1 MSKQDSL
8 VGVMFAN
15 RYRIGDSRSGGSGGS
30 SVYDATDVRSH
41 KRVVVRVSTAQ
52 SLIDLDNGV
61 VLVADAVELFKRQ
74 TQMIASMSHPSL
86 ASIED
91 WGTQEVGGTLHV
103 FTVLEHYSGGTLR
116 EILDRGRRLTPS
128 QALAVGLDVCRALHF
143 LHGRGWV
150 HGDVRP
156 ANIFLGD
163 DSRVRLAGLGLKRIV
178 HAEQMSI
185 EQAGYAAPEI
195 ATGQQPTEQSDVYS
209 LALTLLE
216 MITGTLPFV
225 GDTAAITLAARIDKL
240 LPVSA
245 DLGPIAVP
253 LERAGRPE
261 ASERFSAIDF
271 GRAFAS
277 IADKMPMPQ
286 PIEPLESKSFEAV
299 IEEKIID
306 RTGEIARPVAT
317 ATAALEQKMIIKNSD
332 EPIYIANPDEIK
344 RHKRIV
350 AIGAV
355 VALLIAGGISYRIFA
370 KHSHRVPVIAEMNEG
385 EARNLV
391 VPFKWTIV
399 VTAERSDEV
408 PAGNVIRTE
417 PASGEDLEEGKTL
430 TLVISQGPSL
440 AALPDLVGKPAQEA
454 LDMLTSLELVPAQKD
469 SASEDVAAGSVI
481 SWLVPE
487 QPSLIPG
494 DKVLRGTAIDVLVS
508 TGPAPRE
515 MPSLIGMTLE
525 QAQTVMND
533 LRLVLV
539 ETPAAKSNAAA
550 EGLIGAQSV
559 VPGTQIARDSQV
571 AYAISLGPDLVE
583 MPRIIGNSFAT
594 VEPRLLEAGFVVG
607 KVTGKPN
614 YKLRK
619 AFVGDKA
626 ISNGDQVPRGATIDL
641 VFP

>member
-1 MSKQDSL
+1 MSTQNSL
-8 VGVMFAN
+8 VGALFAS
-15 RYRIGDSRSGGSGGS
+15 RYRIGDSRSGGSGES
-30 SVYDATDVRSH
+30 SVYDATDVRSR
-41 KRVVVRVSTAQ
+41 KRVVIRVSTAQ
-52 SLIDLDNGV
+52 SLIDLDSGV

-74 TQMIASMSHPSL
+74 TQMLASMSHPSL
-86 ASIED
+86 ASIDD
-91 WGTQEVGGTLHV
+91 WGTQEVDGTLYA
-103 FTVLEHYSGGTLR
+103 FTVLEHYAGGTLR

-143 LHGRGWV
+143 LHGKGWV

-178 HAEQMSI
+178 HSEQMSI
-185 EQAGYAAPEI
+185 EQASYAAPEI

-271 GRAFAS
+271 GRAFAA
-277 IADKMPMPQ
+277 IADKMPMPL

-306 RTGEIARPVAT
+306 RTGEIARPVVPAS
-317 ATAALEQKMIIKNSD
+317 ASEQKMIIDDSG
-332 EPIYIANPDEIK
+332 EPIYIANPAEIK

-355 VALLIAGGISYRIFA
+355 VALLMAGGISYRIFA
-370 KHSHRVPVIAEMNEG
+370 KRSHEVPVIVEMNEG
-385 EARNLV
+385 EVRNLV

-417 PASGEDLEEGKTL
+417 PATGESLEEGKTL

-440 AALPDLVGKPAQEA
+440 AQLPDLVGKTLQEA
-454 LDMLTSLELVPAQKD
+454 VDALTALELVPAQKD
-469 SASEDVAAGSVI
+469 SSSEDVAAGSVI

-487 QPSLIPG
+487 QPSLTPG
-494 DKVLRGTAIDVLVS
+494 DKVLRGTTIDVLIS

-525 QAQTVMND
+525 QAQTVMNE

-559 VPGTQIARDSQV
+559 VPGTQIARDAQV

-583 MPRIIGNSFAT
+583 MPRIIGNSFAI

-626 ISNGDQVPRGATIDL
+626 ITNGDQVPRGATIDL

>member
-1 MSKQDSL
+1 MSRQDPL
-8 VGVMFAN
+8 VGALFAN
-15 RYRIGDSRSGGSGGS
+15 RYRIGDSRSGGSGES

-41 KRVVVRVSTAQ
+41 KRVVIRVSPAK
-52 SLIDLDNGV
+52 SLIDLDSGV
-61 VLVADAVELFKRQ
+61 VLVVDAVELFKRQ
-74 TQMIASMSHPSL
+74 TQMLASMSHPSL

-91 WGTQEVGGTLHV
+91 WGTQEIDGTLYA
-103 FTVLEHYSGGTLR
+103 FTVLEHYAGGTLR
-116 EILDRGRRLTPS
+116 EILDRGRRLSPS

-143 LHGRGWV
+143 LHGKGWV

-163 DSRVRLAGLGLKRIV
+163 DSRVRLAGLGLKRVV
-178 HAEQMSI
+178 HSEQMSI
-185 EQAGYAAPEI
+185 EQASYAAPEI

-245 DLGPIAVP
+245 DLGPIAAP

-261 ASERFSAIDF
+261 ASERFSALDF
-271 GRAFAS
+271 GRAFAA

-299 IEEKIID
+299 IEEKIVD
-306 RTGEIARPVAT
+306 RTGEIARPVVPAS
-317 ATAALEQKMIIKNSD
+317 ASEQKMIINDSD
-332 EPIYIANPDEIK
+332 EPIYIANPAEIK

-350 AIGAV
+350 AIGAA
-355 VALLIAGGISYRIFA
+355 VALLMAGGISYQIFA
-370 KHSHRVPVIAEMNEG
+370 KRSHEVPVIAEMNEG
-385 EARNLV
+385 EVRNLV

-417 PASGEDLEEGKTL
+417 PASGESLEEGKTL

-440 AALPDLVGKPAQEA
+440 AELPDLVGKTLQEA
-454 LDMLTSLELVPAQKD
+454 VDTLTALELVPAQKD
-469 SASEDVAAGSVI
+469 SSSEDVAAGSVI

-487 QPSLIPG
+487 QPSLTPG
-494 DKVLRGTAIDVLVS
+494 DKVLRGTTIDVLIS

-525 QAQTVMND
+525 QAQTVMNE

-559 VPGTQIARDSQV
+559 VPGTQIARDAQV

-583 MPRIIGNSFAT
+583 MPRIIGNSFAI

-626 ISNGDQVPRGATIDL
+626 IASGDQVPRGATIDL

>member
-8 VGVMFAN
+8 VGAMFAN
-15 RYRIGDSRSGGSGGS
+15 RYRIGDSRSGGSGES

-74 TQMIASMSHPSL
+74 TQMLASMSHPSL

-143 LHGRGWV
+143 LHGKGWV

-370 KHSHRVPVIAEMNEG
+370 KHSHQVPVIAEMNEG

>member
-8 VGVMFAN
+8 VGAMFAN
-15 RYRIGDSRSGGSGGS
+15 RYRIGDSRSGGSGES

-41 KRVVVRVSTAQ
+41 KRVVIRVTTAQ
-52 SLIDLDNGV
+52 SLIDLDSGV
-61 VLVADAVELFKRQ
+61 VLVADAIELFKRQ
-74 TQMIASMSHPSL
+74 TQMLASMSHPSL
-86 ASIED
+86 ASIDD
-91 WGTQEVGGTLHV
+91 WGTQEVDGKLYA
-103 FTVLEHYSGGTLR
+103 FTVLEHYAGGTLR
-116 EILDRGRRLTPS
+116 EILDRGRRLSPS

-143 LHGRGWV
+143 LHGKGWV

-163 DSRVRLAGLGLKRIV
+163 DLRVRLAGLGLKRV
-178 HAEQMSI
+178 VNSEQMSI
-185 EQAGYAAPEI
+185 EQASYAAPEI

-261 ASERFSAIDF
+261 ADERFSALDF
-271 GRAFAS
+271 GRAFAA

-299 IEEKIID
+299 IEEKIVD
-306 RTGEIARPVAT
+306 LTGEIPRPLAP
-317 ATAALEQKMIIKNSD
+317 AADSEQKLVINNSD
-332 EPIYIANPDEIK
+332 EPIYVANPEEIK
-344 RHKRIV
+344 RHKRFV
-350 AIGAV
+350 VIGAV
-355 VALLIAGGISYRIFA
+355 VALLIAGGISYQVFV
-370 KHSHRVPVIAEMNEG
+370 KHSHNVPAFAEMNEG

-417 PASGEDLEEGKTL
+417 PASGESLEEGKTL

-440 AALPDLVGKPAQEA
+440 AELPDLNGKTLQEA
-454 LDMLTSLELVPAQKD
+454 VDLLTVLELVPAQKD
-469 SASEDVAAGSVI
+469 SPSEDVAAGSVI

-487 QPSLIPG
+487 QPSLLPG
-494 DKVLRGTAIDVLVS
+494 DKVLRGTAIDVLIS

-515 MPSLIGMTLE
+515 MPSLLGMTLE

-626 ISNGDQVPRGATIDL
+626 ITNGDQVARGAIIDL

>member
-370 KHSHRVPVIAEMNEG
+370 KHSHQVPVIAEMNEG

>member
-1 MSKQDSL
+1 MSKQNSL
-8 VGVMFAN
+8 VGALFAS
-15 RYRIGDSRSGGSGGS
+15 RYRIGDSRSGGSGES
-30 SVYDATDVRSH
+30 SVYDATDVRSR
-41 KRVVVRVSTAQ
+41 KRVVIRVSTAQ
-52 SLIDLDNGV
+52 SLIDLDSGV

-74 TQMIASMSHPSL
+74 TQMLASMSHPSL

-91 WGTQEVGGTLHV
+91 WGTQEIEGTSYA

-143 LHGRGWV
+143 LHGKGWV

-163 DSRVRLAGLGLKRIV
+163 DSRVRLAGLGLKRVV
-178 HAEQMSI
+178 HSEQMSI
-185 EQAGYAAPEI
+185 EQASYAAPEI

-245 DLGPIAVP
+245 DLGPIAAP

-261 ASERFSAIDF
+261 ASERFSALDF
-271 GRAFAS
+271 GRAFAA

-306 RTGEIARPVAT
+306 RTGEIARPVVPAS
-317 ATAALEQKMIIKNSD
+317 AAEQKMVIDDSD
-332 EPIYIANPDEIK
+332 EPIYIANPAEIK

-355 VALLIAGGISYRIFA
+355 VALLMAGGISYRIFA
-370 KHSHRVPVIAEMNEG
+370 KRSHEVPVIAEMNEG
-385 EARNLV
+385 EVRNLV

-408 PAGNVIRTE
+408 PAGDVIRTE
-417 PASGEDLEEGKTL
+417 PASGRGQNID
-430 TLVISQGPSL
+430 SRHL
-440 AALPDLVGKPAQEA
+440 ARTIAC
-454 LDMLTSLELVPAQKD
+454 
-469 SASEDVAAGSVI
+469 
-481 SWLVPE
+481 
-487 QPSLIPG
+487 
-494 DKVLRGTAIDVLVS
+494 AI
-508 TGPAPRE
+508 A
-515 MPSLIGMTLE
+515 
-525 QAQTVMND
+525 
-533 LRLVLV
+533 
-539 ETPAAKSNAAA
+539 
-550 EGLIGAQSV
+550 
-559 VPGTQIARDSQV
+559 
-571 AYAISLGPDLVE
+571 
-583 MPRIIGNSFAT
+583 
-594 VEPRLLEAGFVVG
+594 
-607 KVTGKPN
+607 
-614 YKLRK
+614 
-619 AFVGDKA
+619 
-626 ISNGDQVPRGATIDL
+626 
-641 VFP
+641 

>member
-1 MSKQDSL
+1 MSTQDSL
-8 VGVMFAN
+8 IGALFAN
-15 RYRIGDSRSGGSGGS
+15 RYRIGDSRSGGSGDS
-30 SVYDATDVRSH
+30 SVYNATDVRSR
-41 KRVVVRVSTAQ
+41 KRVVIRVSTAQ

-74 TQMIASMSHPSL
+74 TQMLASMSHPSL
-86 ASIED
+86 ASIDD
-91 WGTQEVGGTLHV
+91 WGTQEVDGTLYA
-103 FTVLEHYSGGTLR
+103 FTVLEHYAGGTLR

-143 LHGRGWV
+143 LHGKGWV
-150 HGDVRP
+150 HGDLRP

-178 HAEQMSI
+178 HSEQMSI
-185 EQAGYAAPEI
+185 EQASYAAPEI

-245 DLGPIAVP
+245 DLGPIAAP

-271 GRAFAS
+271 GRAFAA

-299 IEEKIID
+299 IEEKIVD
-306 RTGEIARPVAT
+306 RTGEIARPVVPAS
-317 ATAALEQKMIIKNSD
+317 ALEQRMIINDSD
-332 EPIYIANPDEIK
+332 EPIYIANPAEIK

-355 VALLIAGGISYRIFA
+355 VALLMAGGISYRIFA
-370 KHSHRVPVIAEMNEG
+370 KRSHEVPVIAEMNEG
-385 EARNLV
+385 EVRNLV

-417 PASGEDLEEGKTL
+417 PTTGESLEEGKTL

-440 AALPDLVGKPAQEA
+440 AQLPDLVGKTLQEA
-454 LDMLTSLELVPAQKD
+454 VDELTVLELVPAQKD
-469 SASEDVAAGSVI
+469 SSSEDVAAGSVI

-494 DKVLRGTAIDVLVS
+494 DKVLRGTAIDVLIS

-525 QAQTVMND
+525 QAQTVMNE

-539 ETPAAKSNAAA
+539 ETPPAKSNGAAA
-550 EGLIGAQSV
+550 GLIGAQSV
-559 VPGTQIARDSQV
+559 VPGTQIARDAQV
-571 AYAISLGPDLVE
+571 AYLISLGPDLVE

-626 ISNGDQVPRGATIDL
+626 ITNGDQVPRGAAIDL

>member
-1 MSKQDSL
+1 MSRQDPL
-8 VGVMFAN
+8 VGALFAN
-15 RYRIGDSRSGGSGGS
+15 RYRIGDSRSGGSGES
-30 SVYDATDVRSH
+30 SVYDATDVRSN
-41 KRVVVRVSTAQ
+41 KRVVIRISTTQ
-52 SLIDLDNGV
+52 SLIDLDSGV
-61 VLVADAVELFKRQ
+61 VLVADAIELFKRQ
-74 TQMIASMSHPSL
+74 TQMLASMSHPSL
-86 ASIED
+86 ASIDD
-91 WGTQEVGGTLHV
+91 WGTQEVDGTAYA
-103 FTVLEHYSGGTLR
+103 FTVLEHYAGGTLR

-143 LHGRGWV
+143 LHGKGWV

-163 DSRVRLAGLGLKRIV
+163 DSRVRLAGLGLKRVV
-178 HAEQMSI
+178 HSERMSL
-185 EQAGYAAPEI
+185 EQASYAAPEI

-245 DLGPIAVP
+245 DLGPIAAP

-271 GRAFAS
+271 GRAFTA
-277 IADKMPMPQ
+277 IADKMPMPM
-286 PIEPLESKSFEAV
+286 PIEPLESKSFESV
-299 IEEKIID
+299 IEEKIVD
-306 RTGEIARPVAT
+306 RTGEIARPVVQAV
-317 ATAALEQKMIIKNSD
+317 ASEQKMIINNSN
-332 EPIYIANPDEIK
+332 EPIYIANPAEIK

-355 VALLIAGGISYRIFA
+355 VALLMAGGISYQIFA
-370 KHSHRVPVIAEMNEG
+370 KRSHEVPVIAEMNEG
-385 EARNLV
+385 EVRNLV

-417 PASGEDLEEGKTL
+417 PASGESLEEGKTL

-440 AALPDLVGKPAQEA
+440 AQLPDLVGKTLQEA
-454 LDMLTSLELVPAQKD
+454 VDELTVLELVPAQKD
-469 SASEDVAAGSVI
+469 SSSEDVAPGFVI

-525 QAQTVMND
+525 QAQTAMND
-533 LRLVLV
+533 LKLVLI

-559 VPGTQIARDSQV
+559 VPGTQIARDTQV
-571 AYAISLGPDLVE
+571 AYSLSLGPDLVE

-626 ISNGDQVPRGATIDL
+626 ITNGDQVPRGATIDL

>member
-1 MSKQDSL
+1 MY
-8 VGVMFAN
+8 A
-15 RYRIGDSRSGGSGGS
+15 
-30 SVYDATDVRSH
+30 
-41 KRVVVRVSTAQ
+41 
-52 SLIDLDNGV
+52 
-61 VLVADAVELFKRQ
+61 
-74 TQMIASMSHPSL
+74 
-86 ASIED
+86 
-91 WGTQEVGGTLHV
+91 
-103 FTVLEHYSGGTLR
+103 FTVLEHYAGGTLR

-143 LHGRGWV
+143 LHGKGWV
-150 HGDVRP
+150 HGDLRP

-163 DSRVRLAGLGLKRIV
+163 DSRVRLAGLGLKRVV
-178 HAEQMSI
+178 HSEQMSI
-185 EQAGYAAPEI
+185 EQASYAAPEI
-195 ATGQQPTEQSDVYS
+195 AVGQQPTEQSDVYS

-216 MITGTLPFV
+216 MITGSLPFV

-261 ASERFSAIDF
+261 ASERFSALDF
-271 GRAFAS
+271 GRAFAA

-286 PIEPLESKSFEAV
+286 PIEPLESKSFESV
-299 IEEKIID
+299 IEEKIVD
-306 RTGEIARPVAT
+306 RTGEILRPVVP
-317 ATAALEQKMIIKNSD
+317 TAASEQKMVINNSD
-332 EPIYIANPDEIK
+332 EPIYVVNPAEIK
-344 RHKRIV
+344 RHKRFV

-355 VALLIAGGISYRIFA
+355 VALLIAGGISYRVFVKQA
-370 KHSHRVPVIAEMNEG
+370 HTVPTFAEMNEG

-417 PASGEDLEEGKTL
+417 PAYGESLDEGKTL

-440 AALPDLVGKPAQEA
+440 AQLPDLIGKTLQEA
-454 LDMLTSLELVPAQKD
+454 VDVLTVLELVPAQKD
-469 SASEDVAAGSVI
+469 SPSEDVAAGSVI

-487 QPSLIPG
+487 QPSLLPG
-494 DKVLRGTAIDVLVS
+494 DKVLRGTAIDILIS

-515 MPSLIGMTLE
+515 MPSLLGMTLE

-626 ISNGDQVPRGATIDL
+626 ITNGDQVARGATIDL

>member
-143 LHGRGWV
+143 LHGKGWV

-370 KHSHRVPVIAEMNEG
+370 KHSHQVPVIAEMNEG

>member
-1 MSKQDSL
+1 MSRQDPL
-8 VGVMFAN
+8 VGALFAN
-15 RYRIGDSRSGGSGGS
+15 RYRIGDSRSGGSGES
-30 SVYDATDVRSH
+30 SVYDATDVRSR
-41 KRVVVRVSTAQ
+41 KRVVIRVSPAK
-52 SLIDLDNGV
+52 SLIDLDSGV

-74 TQMIASMSHPSL
+74 TQMLASMSHPSL

-91 WGTQEVGGTLHV
+91 WGTQEVDGTLYA
-103 FTVLEHYSGGTLR
+103 FTVLEHYAGGTLR
-116 EILDRGRRLTPS
+116 EISDRGRRLTPS

-143 LHGRGWV
+143 LHGKGWV

-156 ANIFLGD
+156 ANIFLGED
-163 DSRVRLAGLGLKRIV
+163 LRVRLAGLGLKRVV
-178 HAEQMSI
+178 HSEQMSI
-185 EQAGYAAPEI
+185 EQASYAAPEI

-245 DLGPIAVP
+245 DLGPIAAP

-271 GRAFAS
+271 GRAFAA

-299 IEEKIID
+299 IEEKIVD
-306 RTGEIARPVAT
+306 RTGEIARPVVPAS
-317 ATAALEQKMIIKNSD
+317 ASEQKMIINDSD
-332 EPIYIANPDEIK
+332 EPIYIANPAEIK

-350 AIGAV
+350 AIGAA
-355 VALLIAGGISYRIFA
+355 VALLMAGGISYQIFA
-370 KHSHRVPVIAEMNEG
+370 KRSHEVPVIGEMNEG
-385 EARNLV
+385 EVRNLV

-417 PASGEDLEEGKTL
+417 PASGESLEEGKTL

-440 AALPDLVGKPAQEA
+440 AELPDLVGKTLQEA
-454 LDMLTSLELVPAQKD
+454 VDALTVLELVPAQKD
-469 SASEDVAAGSVI
+469 SSSEEVAAGSVI

-494 DKVLRGTAIDVLVS
+494 DKVLRGTAIDVLIS

-525 QAQTVMND
+525 QAQTVMNE
-533 LRLVLV
+533 LRLVLI

-559 VPGTQIARDSQV
+559 VPGTQIARDAQV
-571 AYAISLGPDLVE
+571 AYSISLGPDLVE

-607 KVTGKPN
+607 KVTGRPN

-626 ISNGDQVPRGATIDL
+626 ITNGDQVPRGATIDL

>member
-1 MSKQDSL
+1 MSRQDPL
-8 VGVMFAN
+8 VGALFAN
-15 RYRIGDSRSGGSGGS
+15 RYRIGDSRSGGSGES
-30 SVYDATDVRSH
+30 SVYDATDVRSQ
-41 KRVVVRVSTAQ
+41 KRVVIRVSTAQ
-52 SLIDLDNGV
+52 SLIDLDSGV

-74 TQMIASMSHPSL
+74 TQMLASMSHPSL
-86 ASIED
+86 ASIDD
-91 WGTQEVGGTLHV
+91 WGTQEIDGTLYA
-103 FTVLEHYSGGTLR
+103 FTVLEHYAGGTLR

-143 LHGRGWV
+143 LHGKGWV
-150 HGDVRP
+150 HGDLRP
-156 ANIFLGD
+156 ANIFLGG
-163 DSRVRLAGLGLKRIV
+163 DSRVRLAGLGLKRV
-178 HAEQMSI
+178 VNSEQMSI
-185 EQAGYAAPEI
+185 EQASYAAPEI

-225 GDTAAITLAARIDKL
+225 GETAAITLAARIDKL

-261 ASERFSAIDF
+261 ASERFSAMDF
-271 GRAFAS
+271 GRAFTS

-306 RTGEIARPVAT
+306 RTGEISRPVLPST
-317 ATAALEQKMIIKNSD
+317 GSEQKMVINNSD
-332 EPIYIANPDEIK
+332 EPIRVVNPDEIR
-344 RHKRIV
+344 RHKRFVI
-350 AIGAV
+350 IGAV
-355 VALLIAGGISYRIFA
+355 VALLIAGGISYRVFV
-370 KHSHRVPVIAEMNEG
+370 KSSHTVPAFTEMNEG
-385 EARNLV
+385 EARNLM
-391 VPFKWTIV
+391 VPFQWTIV
-399 VTAERSDEV
+399 VTAERSDDV
-408 PAGNVIRTE
+408 SAGNVIRTE
-417 PASGEDLEEGKTL
+417 PASGESLEEGKTL

-440 AALPDLVGKPAQEA
+440 AELPDLVGKTMQEA
-454 LDMLTSLELVPAQKD
+454 VDALTALELVPAQKD
-469 SASEDVAAGSVI
+469 SASEDVVAGSVI

-559 VPGTQIARDSQV
+559 APGTQIARDSQV

-626 ISNGDQVPRGATIDL
+626 VTNGDQVPRGATIDL

>member
-1 MSKQDSL
+1 MSTQDSL
-8 VGVMFAN
+8 IGALFAN
-15 RYRIGDSRSGGSGGS
+15 RYRIGDSRSGGSGES

-41 KRVVVRVSTAQ
+41 KRVVIRVSIAK
-52 SLIDLDNGV
+52 SLIDLDSGV

-74 TQMIASMSHPSL
+74 TQMLASMSHPSL
-86 ASIED
+86 ASIDD
-91 WGTQEVGGTLHV
+91 WGMQEVDGTLYA
-103 FTVLEHYSGGTLR
+103 FTVLEHYAGGTLR

-143 LHGRGWV
+143 LHGKGLV

-178 HAEQMSI
+178 HAERMSI
-185 EQAGYAAPEI
+185 EQASYAAPEI

-245 DLGPIAVP
+245 DLGPIAAP

-271 GRAFAS
+271 GRAFAA

-299 IEEKIID
+299 IEEKIVD
-306 RTGEIARPVAT
+306 RTGEIARPVVPS
-317 ATAALEQKMIIKNSD
+317 AAEQKMTIQTSD
-332 EPIYIANPDEIK
+332 EPIYIANPAEIK

-355 VALLIAGGISYRIFA
+355 VALLMAGGISYRIFA
-370 KHSHRVPVIAEMNEG
+370 KRSHEVPVIAEMNEG
-385 EARNLV
+385 EVRNLV

-417 PASGEDLEEGKTL
+417 PATGESLEEGKTL

-440 AALPDLVGKPAQEA
+440 AQLPDLVGKTLQEA
-454 LDMLTSLELVPAQKD
+454 VDALTALELVPAQKD
-469 SASEDVAAGSVI
+469 SPSEDIAAGSVI

-533 LRLVLV
+533 LRLVLI
-539 ETPAAKSNAAA
+539 ETPAAKSNAAT

-559 VPGTQIARDSQV
+559 VPGTQIARDAQV

-626 ISNGDQVPRGATIDL
+626 ITNGDQVPRGATIDL

>member
-1 MSKQDSL
+1 MSRQDPL
-8 VGVMFAN
+8 VGAMFAN
-15 RYRIGDSRSGGSGGS
+15 RYRIGDSRSGGSGES

-41 KRVVVRVSTAQ
+41 KRVVIRVTTAQ
-52 SLIDLDNGV
+52 SLIDLDSGV
-61 VLVADAVELFKRQ
+61 VLVADAIELFKRQ
-74 TQMIASMSHPSL
+74 TQMLASMSHPSL
-86 ASIED
+86 ASIDD
-91 WGTQEVGGTLHV
+91 WGTQEVDGKLYA
-103 FTVLEHYSGGTLR
+103 FTVLEHYAGGTLR
-116 EILDRGRRLTPS
+116 EILDRGRRLSPS

-143 LHGRGWV
+143 LHGKGWV

-163 DSRVRLAGLGLKRIV
+163 DLRVRLAGLGLKRV
-178 HAEQMSI
+178 VNSEQMSI
-185 EQAGYAAPEI
+185 EQASYAAPEI
-195 ATGQQPTEQSDVYS
+195 ATKQQPTEQSDVYS

-261 ASERFSAIDF
+261 ADERFSALDF
-271 GRAFAS
+271 GRAFAA

-299 IEEKIID
+299 IEEKIVD
-306 RTGEIARPVAT
+306 LTGEIPRPLAP
-317 ATAALEQKMIIKNSD
+317 AADSEQKLVINNSD
-332 EPIYIANPDEIK
+332 EPIYVANPEEIK
-344 RHKRIV
+344 RHKRFV
-350 AIGAV
+350 VIGAV
-355 VALLIAGGISYRIFA
+355 VALLIAGGISYQVFV
-370 KHSHRVPVIAEMNEG
+370 KHSHNVPAFAEMNEG

-417 PASGEDLEEGKTL
+417 PASGESLEEGKTL

-440 AALPDLVGKPAQEA
+440 AELPDLNGKTLQEA
-454 LDMLTSLELVPAQKD
+454 VDLLTVLELVPAQKD
-469 SASEDVAAGSVI
+469 SPSEDVAAGSVI

-487 QPSLIPG
+487 QPSLLPG
-494 DKVLRGTAIDVLVS
+494 DKVLRGTAIDVLIS

-515 MPSLIGMTLE
+515 MPSLLGMTLE

-626 ISNGDQVPRGATIDL
+626 ITNGDQVARGAIIDL

>member
-1 MSKQDSL
+1 MSTQNSL
-8 VGVMFAN
+8 VGALFAT
-15 RYRIGDSRSGGSGGS
+15 RYRIGDSRSGGSGES
-30 SVYDATDVRSH
+30 SVYDATDVRSR
-41 KRVVVRVSTAQ
+41 KRVVIRVSTAQ
-52 SLIDLDNGV
+52 SLIDLDSGV

-74 TQMIASMSHPSL
+74 TQMLASMSHPSL

-91 WGTQEVGGTLHV
+91 WGTQEVDGTLYA
-103 FTVLEHYSGGTLR
+103 FTVLEHYAGGTLR

-143 LHGRGWV
+143 LHGKGWV

-178 HAEQMSI
+178 HSEQMSI
-185 EQAGYAAPEI
+185 EQASYAAPEI

-271 GRAFAS
+271 GRAFAA
-277 IADKMPMPQ
+277 IADKMPMPL

-306 RTGEIARPVAT
+306 RTGEIARPVVPAS
-317 ATAALEQKMIIKNSD
+317 ASEQKMIIDDSG
-332 EPIYIANPDEIK
+332 EPIYIANPAEIK

-355 VALLIAGGISYRIFA
+355 VALLMAGGISYRIFA
-370 KHSHRVPVIAEMNEG
+370 KRSHEVPVIVEMNEG
-385 EARNLV
+385 EVRNLV

-417 PASGEDLEEGKTL
+417 PATGESLEEGKTL

-440 AALPDLVGKPAQEA
+440 AELPELVGKTLQEA
-454 LDMLTSLELVPAQKD
+454 VDALTTLELVPAQKD
-469 SASEDVAAGSVI
+469 SSSEDVAAGSVI

-487 QPSLIPG
+487 QPSLTPG
-494 DKVLRGTAIDVLVS
+494 DKVLRGTTIDVLIS

-525 QAQTVMND
+525 QAQTVMNE

-559 VPGTQIARDSQV
+559 VPGTQIARDAQV

-583 MPRIIGNSFAT
+583 MPRIIGNSFAI

-626 ISNGDQVPRGATIDL
+626 ITNGDQVPRGATIDL

>member
-1 MSKQDSL
+1 MSRQDPL
-8 VGVMFAN
+8 AGALFAN
-15 RYRIGDSRSGGSGGS
+15 RYRIGDSRSGGSGES
-30 SVYDATDVRSH
+30 SVYDATDVRSN
-41 KRVVVRVSTAQ
+41 KRVVVRISTTQ
-52 SLIDLDNGV
+52 SLVDLDSGV
-61 VLVADAVELFKRQ
+61 VLVADAIELFKRQ
-74 TQMIASMSHPSL
+74 TQMLASMSHPSL
-86 ASIED
+86 ASIDD
-91 WGTQEVGGTLHV
+91 WGTQEVDGTAYA
-103 FTVLEHYSGGTLR
+103 FTVLEHYAGGTLR

-143 LHGRGWV
+143 LHGKGWV

-163 DSRVRLAGLGLKRIV
+163 DSRVRLAGLGLKRVV
-178 HAEQMSI
+178 HSERMSI
-185 EQAGYAAPEI
+185 EQASYAAPEI

-245 DLGPIAVP
+245 DLGPIAAP

-271 GRAFAS
+271 GRAFTA
-277 IADKMPMPQ
+277 IADKMPMPM
-286 PIEPLESKSFEAV
+286 PIEPLESKSFESV
-299 IEEKIID
+299 IEEKIVD
-306 RTGEIARPVAT
+306 RTGEIARPVVQAG
-317 ATAALEQKMIIKNSD
+317 ASEQKMIIDNSN
-332 EPIYIANPDEIK
+332 EPIYIANPAEIK

-355 VALLIAGGISYRIFA
+355 VALLMAGGISYQIFA
-370 KHSHRVPVIAEMNEG
+370 KRSHEVPVIAEMNEG
-385 EARNLV
+385 EVRNLV

-417 PASGEDLEEGKTL
+417 PASGESLEEGKTL

-440 AALPDLVGKPAQEA
+440 AQLPDLVGKTLQEA
-454 LDMLTSLELVPAQKD
+454 VDELTALELVPAQKD
-469 SASEDVAAGSVI
+469 SSSEDVAPGSVI

-494 DKVLRGTAIDVLVS
+494 DKVLRGTAIDVVIS

-525 QAQTVMND
+525 QAQTAMND
-533 LRLVLV
+533 LRLVLI

-559 VPGTQIARDSQV
+559 VPGTQIARDTQV
-571 AYAISLGPDLVE
+571 AYSLSLGPDLVE

-626 ISNGDQVPRGATIDL
+626 ITNGDQVPRGATIDL

>member
-1 MSKQDSL
+1 
-8 VGVMFAN
+8 
-15 RYRIGDSRSGGSGGS
+15 
-30 SVYDATDVRSH
+30 
-41 KRVVVRVSTAQ
+41 
-52 SLIDLDNGV
+52 
-61 VLVADAVELFKRQ
+61 
-74 TQMIASMSHPSL
+74 
-86 ASIED
+86 
-91 WGTQEVGGTLHV
+91 
-103 FTVLEHYSGGTLR
+103 
-116 EILDRGRRLTPS
+116 
-128 QALAVGLDVCRALHF
+128 
-143 LHGRGWV
+143 
-150 HGDVRP
+150 
-156 ANIFLGD
+156 
-163 DSRVRLAGLGLKRIV
+163 
-178 HAEQMSI
+178 
-185 EQAGYAAPEI
+185 
-195 ATGQQPTEQSDVYS
+195 VYS

-216 MITGTLPFV
+216 MITGSLPFM

-245 DLGPIAVP
+245 DLGPIAAP

-261 ASERFSAIDF
+261 ASERFSALDF
-271 GRAFAS
+271 GRAFAA

-286 PIEPLESKSFEAV
+286 PIEPLESKSFESV
-299 IEEKIID
+299 IEEKIVD
-306 RTGEIARPVAT
+306 RTGEILRPVVP
-317 ATAALEQKMIIKNSD
+317 TAASEQKMVINNSD
-332 EPIYIANPDEIK
+332 EPIYVVNPAEIK
-344 RHKRIV
+344 RHKRFV

-355 VALLIAGGISYRIFA
+355 VALLIAGGISYRVFVKQA
-370 KHSHRVPVIAEMNEG
+370 HNVPTFAEMNEG

-417 PASGEDLEEGKTL
+417 PAYGESLDEGKTL

-440 AALPDLVGKPAQEA
+440 AQLPDLIGKTLQEA
-454 LDMLTSLELVPAQKD
+454 VDVLTVLELVPAQKD
-469 SASEDVAAGSVI
+469 SPSEDVAAGSVI

-487 QPSLIPG
+487 QPSLLPG
-494 DKVLRGTAIDVLVS
+494 DKVLRGTAIDILIS

-515 MPSLIGMTLE
+515 MPSLLGMTLE

-626 ISNGDQVPRGATIDL
+626 ITNGDQVARGATIDL

>member
-1 MSKQDSL
+1 MSTQNSL
-8 VGVMFAN
+8 VGALFAS
-15 RYRIGDSRSGGSGGS
+15 RYRIGESRSGGSGES
-30 SVYDATDVRSH
+30 SVYDATDVRSR
-41 KRVVVRVSTAQ
+41 KRVVIRVSTAQ
-52 SLIDLDNGV
+52 SLIDLDSGV

-74 TQMIASMSHPSL
+74 TQMLASMSHPSL

-91 WGTQEVGGTLHV
+91 WGTQEIEGTLYA
-103 FTVLEHYSGGTLR
+103 FTVLEHYAGGTLR

-143 LHGRGWV
+143 LHGKGWV

-178 HAEQMSI
+178 HSEQMSI
-185 EQAGYAAPEI
+185 EQASYAAPEI

-245 DLGPIAVP
+245 DLGPIAAP

-271 GRAFAS
+271 GRAFAA
-277 IADKMPMPQ
+277 IADKMPMPL

-306 RTGEIARPVAT
+306 RTGEIARPVVPSSAS
-317 ATAALEQKMIIKNSD
+317 EQKMIIDDSD
-332 EPIYIANPDEIK
+332 EPIYIANPAEIK

-355 VALLIAGGISYRIFA
+355 VALLMAGGISYRIFA
-370 KHSHRVPVIAEMNEG
+370 KRSHEVPVIVEMNEG
-385 EARNLV
+385 EVRNLV

-417 PASGEDLEEGKTL
+417 PATGESLEEGKTL

-440 AALPDLVGKPAQEA
+440 AELPELVGKTLQEA
-454 LDMLTSLELVPAQKD
+454 VDALTALELVPAQKD
-469 SASEDVAAGSVI
+469 SSSEDVAAGSVI

-487 QPSLIPG
+487 QPSLTPG
-494 DKVLRGTAIDVLVS
+494 DKVLRGTTIDVLIS

-525 QAQTVMND
+525 QAQTVMNE

-559 VPGTQIARDSQV
+559 VPGTQIARDAQV

-583 MPRIIGNSFAT
+583 MPRIIGNSFAI

-626 ISNGDQVPRGATIDL
+626 IASGDQVPRGATIDL

>member
-1 MSKQDSL
+1 MSRQDSL
-8 VGVMFAN
+8 IGALFAN
-15 RYRIGDSRSGGSGGS
+15 RYRIGDSRSGGSGES

-41 KRVVVRVSTAQ
+41 KRVVIRVSAAQ
-52 SLIDLDNGV
+52 SLIDLDSGV

-74 TQMIASMSHPSL
+74 TQMLASMSHPSL
-86 ASIED
+86 ASIDD
-91 WGTQEVGGTLHV
+91 WGTQEVGGTLYA
-103 FTVLEHYSGGTLR
+103 FTVLEHYAGGTLR

-143 LHGRGWV
+143 LHGKGWV

-163 DSRVRLAGLGLKRIV
+163 DSRVRLAGLGLKRLV
-178 HAEQMSI
+178 HSEQMSI
-185 EQAGYAAPEI
+185 EQASYAAPEI

-245 DLGPIAVP
+245 DLGPIAAP

-271 GRAFAS
+271 GRAFAA

-299 IEEKIID
+299 IEEKIVD
-306 RTGEIARPVAT
+306 RTGEIARPVVPAF
-317 ATAALEQKMIIKNSD
+317 ASDQKMIIDNSD
-332 EPIYIANPDEIK
+332 EPIYIANPAEIK

-355 VALLIAGGISYRIFA
+355 VALLMAGGISYQIFA
-370 KHSHRVPVIAEMNEG
+370 KRSHEVPVIAEMNEG
-385 EARNLV
+385 EVRNLV

-417 PASGEDLEEGKTL
+417 PATGESLEEGKTL

-440 AALPDLVGKPAQEA
+440 AALPDLVGKTLQEA
-454 LDMLTSLELVPAQKD
+454 VETLTALELVPAQKD
-469 SASEDVAAGSVI
+469 SSSEDVAAGSVI

-494 DKVLRGTAIDVLVS
+494 DKVLRGTAIDVLIS

-525 QAQTVMND
+525 QAQIVMNE

-559 VPGTQIARDSQV
+559 VPGTQIARDAQV

-619 AFVGDKA
+619 AFMGDKA
-626 ISNGDQVPRGATIDL
+626 ITNGDQVPRGATIDL

>member
-1 MSKQDSL
+1 M
-8 VGVMFAN
+8 
-15 RYRIGDSRSGGSGGS
+15 
-30 SVYDATDVRSH
+30 
-41 KRVVVRVSTAQ
+41 
-52 SLIDLDNGV
+52 
-61 VLVADAVELFKRQ
+61 
-74 TQMIASMSHPSL
+74 
-86 ASIED
+86 
-91 WGTQEVGGTLHV
+91 
-103 FTVLEHYSGGTLR
+103 R

-128 QALAVGLDVCRALHF
+128 QALTVGLDVCRALHF
-143 LHGRGWV
+143 LHGKGWV

-163 DSRVRLAGLGLKRIV
+163 DSRVRLAGLGLKRVV
-178 HAEQMSI
+178 HSEQMSI
-185 EQAGYAAPEI
+185 EQASYAAPEI

-216 MITGTLPFV
+216 MITGTVPFV

-261 ASERFSAIDF
+261 ASERFSALDF
-271 GRAFAS
+271 GRAFAA
-277 IADKMPMPQ
+277 IADKMPMPL

-299 IEEKIID
+299 IEEKIVD
-306 RTGEIARPVAT
+306 RTGEIARPVVPAS
-317 ATAALEQKMIIKNSD
+317 ASDQKMIIDNSD
-332 EPIYIANPDEIK
+332 EPIYIANPAEIK

-355 VALLIAGGISYRIFA
+355 VALLMAGGISYRIFA
-370 KHSHRVPVIAEMNEG
+370 KRSHEVPVIAEMNEG
-385 EARNLV
+385 EVRNLV

-417 PASGEDLEEGKTL
+417 PASGESLEEGKTL

-440 AALPDLVGKPAQEA
+440 AELPDLVGKTLQEA
-454 LDMLTSLELVPAQKD
+454 VDALTVLELVPAQKD
-469 SASEDVAAGSVI
+469 SSSEEVAAGSVI

-494 DKVLRGTAIDVLVS
+494 DKVLRGTAIDVLIS

-525 QAQTVMND
+525 QAQTVMNE
-533 LRLVLV
+533 LRLVLI

-559 VPGTQIARDSQV
+559 VPGTQIARDAQV
-571 AYAISLGPDLVE
+571 AYSISLGPDLVE

-607 KVTGKPN
+607 KVTGRPN

-626 ISNGDQVPRGATIDL
+626 ITNGDQVPRGATIDL

>member
-1 MSKQDSL
+1 MSRQVPL
-8 VGVMFAN
+8 VGALFAN
-15 RYRIGDSRSGGSGGS
+15 RYRIGDSRGGGSGES
-30 SVYDATDVRSH
+30 SVYDATDVRSR
-41 KRVVVRVSTAQ
+41 KRMVIRVSTTQ
-52 SLIDLDNGV
+52 SLIDLDGGV
-61 VLVADAVELFKRQ
+61 VLVADAIELFKRQ
-74 TQMIASMSHPSL
+74 TQILASMSHPSL
-86 ASIED
+86 ASIDD
-91 WGTQEVGGTLHV
+91 WGTQEVDGTMYA
-103 FTVLEHYSGGTLR
+103 FTVLEHYAGGSLR
-116 EILDRGRRLTPS
+116 EILDRGRRLTTS
-128 QALAVGLDVCRALHF
+128 QALAVGIDVCRALHF
-143 LHGRGWV
+143 LHGKGWV

-163 DSRVRLAGLGLKRIV
+163 DSRVRLAGLGLKRV
-178 HAEQMSI
+178 MHSEQMSI
-185 EQAGYAAPEI
+185 EQASYAAPEI
-195 ATGQQPTEQSDVYS
+195 AVGQQPTEQSDVYS

-216 MITGTLPFV
+216 LITGSLPFV

-245 DLGPIAVP
+245 DLGPIAAP

-261 ASERFSAIDF
+261 ASERFSAMDF

-277 IADKMPMPQ
+277 MAEKMPMPQ
-286 PIEPLESKSFEAV
+286 PIEPLESKSFESV
-299 IEEKIID
+299 IEEKIVD
-306 RTGEIARPVAT
+306 RTGEISRPLMPST
-317 ATAALEQKMIIKNSD
+317 ASEQKMVINNSD
-332 EPIYIANPDEIK
+332 EPIFVVNPAEIK
-344 RHKRIV
+344 RHKRFV

-355 VALLIAGGISYRIFA
+355 VALLIAGGISYRVFV
-370 KHSHRVPVIAEMNEG
+370 KRSHNIPAFAEMSEG
-385 EARNLV
+385 EARNLM

-417 PASGEDLEEGKTL
+417 PASGESLEEGKTL

-440 AALPDLVGKPAQEA
+440 AQLPDLIGMTLQEA
-454 LDMLTSLELVPAQKD
+454 VDALTALELVPTQKD
-469 SASEDVAAGSVI
+469 SPSEDIAAGSVI

-487 QPSLIPG
+487 QPSLLPG
-494 DKVLRGTAIDVLVS
+494 DKVLRGTAIDVLIS

-515 MPSLIGMTLE
+515 MPSLLGMTLE
-525 QAQTVMND
+525 QAQSLMND

-607 KVTGKPN
+607 KVTGKQN

-626 ISNGDQVPRGATIDL
+626 ITNGDQVPRGATIDL

>member
-1 MSKQDSL
+1 MSKQNSL
-8 VGVMFAN
+8 VGALFAS
-15 RYRIGDSRSGGSGGS
+15 RYRIGDSRSGGSGES
-30 SVYDATDVRSH
+30 SVYDATDVRSR
-41 KRVVVRVSTAQ
+41 KRVVIRVSTAQ
-52 SLIDLDNGV
+52 SLIDLDSGV

-74 TQMIASMSHPSL
+74 TQMLASMSHPSL
-86 ASIED
+86 ASIDD
-91 WGTQEVGGTLHV
+91 WGTQEVDGTLCA
-103 FTVLEHYSGGTLR
+103 FTVLEHYAGGTLR

-143 LHGRGWV
+143 LHGKGWV

-178 HAEQMSI
+178 HSEQMSI
-185 EQAGYAAPEI
+185 EQASYAAPEI

-245 DLGPIAVP
+245 DLGPIAAP

-261 ASERFSAIDF
+261 ASERFSALDF
-271 GRAFAS
+271 GRAFAA

-306 RTGEIARPVAT
+306 RTGEIARPVVPAS
-317 ATAALEQKMIIKNSD
+317 ASDQKMIINNSD
-332 EPIYIANPDEIK
+332 EPIYIANPAEIK

-355 VALLIAGGISYRIFA
+355 VALLMAGGISYRIFA
-370 KHSHRVPVIAEMNEG
+370 KRSHEVPVIAEMNEG
-385 EARNLV
+385 EVRNLV

-417 PASGEDLEEGKTL
+417 PASGVSLEEGKTL

-440 AALPDLVGKPAQEA
+440 AQLPDLVGKTLQEA
-454 LDMLTSLELVPAQKD
+454 VDALTALELVPAQKD
-469 SASEDVAAGSVI
+469 SSSEDVAAGSVI

-494 DKVLRGTAIDVLVS
+494 DKVLRGTAIDVLIS

-525 QAQTVMND
+525 QAQTVMNE

-559 VPGTQIARDSQV
+559 VPGTQIARDAQV

-626 ISNGDQVPRGATIDL
+626 ITNGDQVPRGATIDL

>member
-1 MSKQDSL
+1 MSRQDPL
-8 VGVMFAN
+8 VGALFAN
-15 RYRIGDSRSGGSGGS
+15 RYRIGDSRSGGSGES

-41 KRVVVRVSTAQ
+41 KRVVIRVSTTQ
-52 SLIDLDNGV
+52 SLIDLDSGV

-74 TQMIASMSHPSL
+74 TQMLASMSHPSL
-86 ASIED
+86 ASIDD
-91 WGTQEVGGTLHV
+91 WGVQEVDGTTYA
-103 FTVLEHYSGGTLR
+103 FTVLEHYAGGTLR

-143 LHGRGWV
+143 LHGKGWV

-163 DSRVRLAGLGLKRIV
+163 DSRVRLAGLGLKRVV
-178 HAEQMSI
+178 HSEQMSI
-185 EQAGYAAPEI
+185 EQASYAAPEI
-195 ATGQQPTEQSDVYS
+195 AAGQQPTEQSDVYS

-261 ASERFSAIDF
+261 AGERFSALDF
-271 GRAFAS
+271 GRAFAA

-306 RTGEIARPVAT
+306 RTGEIARPVVP
-317 ATAALEQKMIIKNSD
+317 TAASEQKMVIDNSD
-332 EPIYIANPDEIK
+332 EPIYIANPAEIK

-355 VALLIAGGISYRIFA
+355 VALLMAGGISYQIFA
-370 KHSHRVPVIAEMNEG
+370 KRSHQVPVIAEMNEG
-385 EARNLV
+385 EVRNLV

-417 PASGEDLEEGKTL
+417 PATGESLEEGKTL

-440 AALPDLVGKPAQEA
+440 AQLPDLVGKTLQEA
-454 LDMLTSLELVPAQKD
+454 VDALTALELVPAQKD
-469 SASEDVAAGSVI
+469 SSSEDVAAGSVI

-487 QPSLIPG
+487 QPSLVPG
-494 DKVLRGTAIDVLVS
+494 DKVLRGTAIDVLIS

-525 QAQTVMND
+525 QAQTVMNE

-539 ETPAAKSNAAA
+539 ETPAAKSNGAAA
-550 EGLIGAQSV
+550 GLIGAQSV
-559 VPGTQIARDSQV
+559 VPGTQIARDAQV
-571 AYAISLGPDLVE
+571 AYLISLGPDLVE

-626 ISNGDQVPRGATIDL
+626 VTNGDQVPRGATIDL

>member
-1 MSKQDSL
+1 MSTQNSL
-8 VGVMFAN
+8 VGALFAS
-15 RYRIGDSRSGGSGGS
+15 RYRIGDSRSGGSGES
-30 SVYDATDVRSH
+30 SVYDATDVRSR
-41 KRVVVRVSTAQ
+41 KRVVIRVSTAQ
-52 SLIDLDNGV
+52 SLIDLDSGV
-61 VLVADAVELFKRQ
+61 VFVADAVELFKRQ
-74 TQMIASMSHPSL
+74 TQMLASMSHPSL
-86 ASIED
+86 ASIDD
-91 WGTQEVGGTLHV
+91 WGTQEVDGTLYA
-103 FTVLEHYSGGTLR
+103 FTVLEHYAGGTLR

-143 LHGRGWV
+143 LHGKGWV
-150 HGDVRP
+150 HGDLRP

-163 DSRVRLAGLGLKRIV
+163 DSRVRLAGLGLKRLV
-178 HAEQMSI
+178 HSEQMSI
-185 EQAGYAAPEI
+185 EQASYAAPEI

-216 MITGTLPFV
+216 MITGMLPFV

-245 DLGPIAVP
+245 DLGPIAAP

-271 GRAFAS
+271 GRAFAA

-299 IEEKIID
+299 IEEKIVD
-306 RTGEIARPVAT
+306 RTGEIARPVVPAS
-317 ATAALEQKMIIKNSD
+317 ASDQKMIIDNSD
-332 EPIYIANPDEIK
+332 EPIYIANPAEIK

-355 VALLIAGGISYRIFA
+355 VALLMAGGISYQIFA
-370 KHSHRVPVIAEMNEG
+370 KRSHEVPVIAEMNEG
-385 EARNLV
+385 EVRNLV

-417 PASGEDLEEGKTL
+417 PGSGESLEEGKTL

-440 AALPDLVGKPAQEA
+440 AQLPDLVGKTLQEA
-454 LDMLTSLELVPAQKD
+454 VDTLTALELVPAQKD
-469 SASEDVAAGSVI
+469 SPSEDVAAGSVI

-494 DKVLRGTAIDVLVS
+494 DKVLRGTAIDVLIS

-525 QAQTVMND
+525 QAQIVMNE

-539 ETPAAKSNAAA
+539 ETPAAKSNGAAA
-550 EGLIGAQSV
+550 GLIGAQSV
-559 VPGTQIARDSQV
+559 VPGTQIARDAQV
-571 AYAISLGPDLVE
+571 AYLISLGPDLVE
-583 MPRIIGNSFAT
+583 MPRIIGNSFAL

-626 ISNGDQVPRGATIDL
+626 INNGDQVPRGATIDL

>member
-8 VGVMFAN
+8 VGAMFAN

-143 LHGRGWV
+143 LHGKGWV

-370 KHSHRVPVIAEMNEG
+370 KHSHQVPVIAEMNEG

>member
-1 MSKQDSL
+1 MSRQDPL
-8 VGVMFAN
+8 VGALFAN
-15 RYRIGDSRSGGSGGS
+15 RYRIGDSRSGGSGES

-41 KRVVVRVSTAQ
+41 KRVVIRVSPAK
-52 SLIDLDNGV
+52 SLIDLDSGV
-61 VLVADAVELFKRQ
+61 VLVVDAVELFKRQ
-74 TQMIASMSHPSL
+74 TQMLASMSHPSL

-91 WGTQEVGGTLHV
+91 WGTQEIDGTLYA
-103 FTVLEHYSGGTLR
+103 FTVLEHYAGGTLR
-116 EILDRGRRLTPS
+116 EILDRGRRLSPS

-143 LHGRGWV
+143 LHGKGWV

-156 ANIFLGD
+156 ANIFLGED
-163 DSRVRLAGLGLKRIV
+163 LRVRLAGLGLKRVV
-178 HAEQMSI
+178 HSEQMSI
-185 EQAGYAAPEI
+185 EQASYAAPEI

-245 DLGPIAVP
+245 DLGPIAAP

-271 GRAFAS
+271 GRAFAA

-299 IEEKIID
+299 IEEKIVD
-306 RTGEIARPVAT
+306 RTGEIARPVVPAS
-317 ATAALEQKMIIKNSD
+317 ASEQKMIINDSD
-332 EPIYIANPDEIK
+332 EPIYIANPAEIK

-350 AIGAV
+350 AIGAA
-355 VALLIAGGISYRIFA
+355 VALLMAGGISYQIFA
-370 KHSHRVPVIAEMNEG
+370 KRSHEVPVIAEMNEG
-385 EARNLV
+385 EVRNLV

-417 PASGEDLEEGKTL
+417 PASGESLEEGKTL

-440 AALPDLVGKPAQEA
+440 AELPDLVGKTLQEA
-454 LDMLTSLELVPAQKD
+454 VDTLTALELVPAQKD
-469 SASEDVAAGSVI
+469 SSSEEVAAGSVI

-494 DKVLRGTAIDVLVS
+494 DKVLRGTAIDVLIS

-525 QAQTVMND
+525 QAQTVMNE
-533 LRLVLV
+533 LRLVLI

-559 VPGTQIARDSQV
+559 VPGTQIARDAQV
-571 AYAISLGPDLVE
+571 AYSISLGPDLVE

-607 KVTGKPN
+607 KVTGRPN

-626 ISNGDQVPRGATIDL
+626 ITNGDQVPRGATIDL

>member
-1 MSKQDSL
+1 MSRQDPL
-8 VGVMFAN
+8 VGALFAN
-15 RYRIGDSRSGGSGGS
+15 RYRIGDSRSGGSGES
-30 SVYDATDVRSH
+30 SVYDATDVRSN
-41 KRVVVRVSTAQ
+41 KRVVIRISTTQ
-52 SLIDLDNGV
+52 SLVDLDSGV
-61 VLVADAVELFKRQ
+61 VLVADAIELFKRQ
-74 TQMIASMSHPSL
+74 TQMLASMSHPSL
-86 ASIED
+86 ASIDD
-91 WGTQEVGGTLHV
+91 WGTQEVDGTAYA
-103 FTVLEHYSGGTLR
+103 FTVLEHYAGGTLR

-143 LHGRGWV
+143 LHGKGWV

-163 DSRVRLAGLGLKRIV
+163 DSRVRLAGLGLKRVV
-178 HAEQMSI
+178 HSERMSI
-185 EQAGYAAPEI
+185 EQASYVAPEI

-245 DLGPIAVP
+245 DLGPIAAP

-271 GRAFAS
+271 GRAFTA
-277 IADKMPMPQ
+277 IADKMPMPM
-286 PIEPLESKSFEAV
+286 PIEPLESKSFESV
-299 IEEKIID
+299 IEEKIVD
-306 RTGEIARPVAT
+306 RTGEIARPVVQAG
-317 ATAALEQKMIIKNSD
+317 ASEQKMIIDNSN
-332 EPIYIANPDEIK
+332 EPIYIANPAEIK

-355 VALLIAGGISYRIFA
+355 VALLMAGGISYQIFA
-370 KHSHRVPVIAEMNEG
+370 KRSHEIPVIAEMNEG
-385 EARNLV
+385 EVRNLV

-417 PASGEDLEEGKTL
+417 PESGESLEEGKTL

-440 AALPDLVGKPAQEA
+440 AQLPDLVGKTLQEA
-454 LDMLTSLELVPAQKD
+454 VDELTALELVPAQKD
-469 SASEDVAAGSVI
+469 SSSEDVAPGSVI

-494 DKVLRGTAIDVLVS
+494 DKVLRGTAIDVVIS

-525 QAQTVMND
+525 QAQTAMND
-533 LRLVLV
+533 LRLVLI

-559 VPGTQIARDSQV
+559 VPGTQIARDTQV
-571 AYAISLGPDLVE
+571 AYSLSLGPDLVE

-626 ISNGDQVPRGATIDL
+626 ITNGDQVPRGATIDL

>member
-1 MSKQDSL
+1 MGTQDSL
-8 VGVMFAN
+8 IGALFAN
-15 RYRIGDSRSGGSGGS
+15 RYRIRDSRSGGSGES

-41 KRVVVRVSTAQ
+41 KRVVIRVLTAK
-52 SLIDLDNGV
+52 SLIDLDSGV
-61 VLVADAVELFKRQ
+61 VLIADAVELFKRQ
-74 TQMIASMSHPSL
+74 TQMLASMSHPSL
-86 ASIED
+86 ASIDD
-91 WGTQEVGGTLHV
+91 WGTQEVEGTLYA
-103 FTVLEHYSGGTLR
+103 FTVLEHYAGGTLR
-116 EILDRGRRLTPS
+116 EILDRGRRLNPS

-143 LHGRGWV
+143 LHGKGWV
-150 HGDVRP
+150 HGDLRP

-163 DSRVRLAGLGLKRIV
+163 DSRVRLAGLGLKRVV
-178 HAEQMSI
+178 HSEQMSI
-185 EQAGYAAPEI
+185 EQASYAAPEI

-245 DLGPIAVP
+245 DLGPIAAP
-253 LERAGRPE
+253 IERAGRPE
-261 ASERFSAIDF
+261 AGERFSAVDF
-271 GRAFAS
+271 GRAFAA

-299 IEEKIID
+299 IEEKIVD
-306 RTGEIARPVAT
+306 RTGEIARPVVPS
-317 ATAALEQKMIIKNSD
+317 AAEQKMIIDNSD
-332 EPIYIANPDEIK
+332 EPIYIANPAEIK

-355 VALLIAGGISYRIFA
+355 VALLMAGGISYRIFA
-370 KHSHRVPVIAEMNEG
+370 KRSHEVPVIAEMNEG
-385 EARNLV
+385 EVRNLV

-417 PASGEDLEEGKTL
+417 PATGESLEEGKTL

-440 AALPDLVGKPAQEA
+440 AQLPDLVGKTLQEA
-454 LDMLTSLELVPAQKD
+454 VDALTALELVPAQKD
-469 SASEDVAAGSVI
+469 LSSEDVAAGSVI

-494 DKVLRGTAIDVLVS
+494 DKVLRGTAIDVLIS

-525 QAQTVMND
+525 QAQTVMNE
-533 LRLVLV
+533 LSLVLV
-539 ETPAAKSNAAA
+539 ETPAAKSNGAAA
-550 EGLIGAQSV
+550 GLIGAQSV
-559 VPGTQIARDSQV
+559 VPGTQIARDAQV
-571 AYAISLGPDLVE
+571 AYLISLGPDLVE

-607 KVTGKPN
+607 KVTGRPN

-626 ISNGDQVPRGATIDL
+626 ITNGDQVPRGATIDL

>member
-1 MSKQDSL
+1 MSKQNSL
-8 VGVMFAN
+8 VGALFAS
-15 RYRIGDSRSGGSGGS
+15 RYRIGDSRSGGSGES
-30 SVYDATDVRSH
+30 SVYDATDVRSR
-41 KRVVVRVSTAQ
+41 KRVVIRVSTAQ
-52 SLIDLDNGV
+52 SLIDLDSGV

-74 TQMIASMSHPSL
+74 TQMLASMSHPSL

-91 WGTQEVGGTLHV
+91 WGTQEIEGTSYA
-103 FTVLEHYSGGTLR
+103 FMVLEHYSGGTLR

-143 LHGRGWV
+143 LHGKGWV

-163 DSRVRLAGLGLKRIV
+163 DSRVRLAGLGLKRLV
-178 HAEQMSI
+178 HSEQMSI
-185 EQAGYAAPEI
+185 EQASYAAPEI

-245 DLGPIAVP
+245 DLGPIAAP

-261 ASERFSAIDF
+261 ASERFSALDF
-271 GRAFAS
+271 GRAFAA

-306 RTGEIARPVAT
+306 RTGEIARPVVPAS
-317 ATAALEQKMIIKNSD
+317 AAEQKMVIDDSD
-332 EPIYIANPDEIK
+332 EPIYIANPAEIK

-355 VALLIAGGISYRIFA
+355 VALLMAGGISYRIFA
-370 KHSHRVPVIAEMNEG
+370 KRSHEVPVIAEMNEG
-385 EARNLV
+385 EVRNLV

-408 PAGNVIRTE
+408 PAGDVIRTE
-417 PASGEDLEEGKTL
+417 PASGQSLEEGKTL

-440 AALPDLVGKPAQEA
+440 AQLPELVGKTLQEA
-454 LDMLTSLELVPAQKD
+454 VDTLTALELVPTQKD
-469 SASEDVAAGSVI
+469 SPSEDVAAGSVI

-494 DKVLRGTAIDVLVS
+494 DKVLRGTAIDVLIS

-525 QAQTVMND
+525 QAQTVMNE

-539 ETPAAKSNAAA
+539 ETPAAKSNGAAA
-550 EGLIGAQSV
+550 GLIGAQSV
-559 VPGTQIARDSQV
+559 VPGTQIARDAQV
-571 AYAISLGPDLVE
+571 AYLISLGPDLVE

-626 ISNGDQVPRGATIDL
+626 VTNGDQVPRGATIDL

>member
-1 MSKQDSL
+1 M
-8 VGVMFAN
+8 
-15 RYRIGDSRSGGSGGS
+15 
-30 SVYDATDVRSH
+30 YDATDVRSR
-41 KRVVVRVSTAQ
+41 KRVVIRVSTAQ
-52 SLIDLDNGV
+52 SLIDLDSGV

-74 TQMIASMSHPSL
+74 TQMLASMSHPSL

-91 WGTQEVGGTLHV
+91 WGTQEIEGTLYA

-143 LHGRGWV
+143 LHGKGWV

-163 DSRVRLAGLGLKRIV
+163 DSRVRLAGLGLKRLV
-178 HAEQMSI
+178 HSEQMSV
-185 EQAGYAAPEI
+185 EQASYAAPEI

-245 DLGPIAVP
+245 DLGPIAAP

-261 ASERFSAIDF
+261 ASERFSALDF
-271 GRAFAS
+271 GRAFAA

-306 RTGEIARPVAT
+306 RTGEIVRPVVPAS
-317 ATAALEQKMIIKNSD
+317 ASEQKMIINNSD
-332 EPIYIANPDEIK
+332 EPIYIANPAEIK

-355 VALLIAGGISYRIFA
+355 VALLMAGGISYRIFA
-370 KHSHRVPVIAEMNEG
+370 KRSHEVPVIAEMNEG
-385 EARNLV
+385 EVRNLV

-408 PAGNVIRTE
+408 PAGDVIRTE
-417 PASGEDLEEGKTL
+417 PASGESLEEGKTL

-440 AALPDLVGKPAQEA
+440 AELPDLVGKTLQEA
-454 LDMLTSLELVPAQKD
+454 VDALTTLELVPAQKD
-469 SASEDVAAGSVI
+469 LSSEDVAAGSVI

-494 DKVLRGTAIDVLVS
+494 DKVLRGTAIDVLIS

-525 QAQTVMND
+525 QAQAVMNE

-559 VPGTQIARDSQV
+559 VPGTQIARDAQV

-626 ISNGDQVPRGATIDL
+626 ITNGDQVPRGATIDL

>member
-8 VGVMFAN
+8 VGAMFAN
-15 RYRIGDSRSGGSGGS
+15 RYRIGDSRSGGSGES
-30 SVYDATDVRSH
+30 SVFDATDVRSH
-41 KRVVVRVSTAQ
+41 KRVVIRVTTAQ
-52 SLIDLDNGV
+52 SLIDLDSGV
-61 VLVADAVELFKRQ
+61 VLVADAIELFKRQ
-74 TQMIASMSHPSL
+74 TQMLASMSHPSL
-86 ASIED
+86 ASIDD
-91 WGTQEVGGTLHV
+91 WGTQEVDGKLYA
-103 FTVLEHYSGGTLR
+103 FTVLEHYAGGTLR
-116 EILDRGRRLTPS
+116 EILDRGRRLSPS

-143 LHGRGWV
+143 LHGKGWV

-163 DSRVRLAGLGLKRIV
+163 DLRVRLAGLGLKRV
-178 HAEQMSI
+178 VNSEQMSI
-185 EQAGYAAPEI
+185 EQASYAAPEI

-261 ASERFSAIDF
+261 ADERFSALDF

-299 IEEKIID
+299 IEEKIVD
-306 RTGEIARPVAT
+306 RTGEIPRPLAP
-317 ATAALEQKMIIKNSD
+317 AADSEQKLVINNSD
-332 EPIYIANPDEIK
+332 EPIYVANPEEIK
-344 RHKRIV
+344 RHKRFV
-350 AIGAV
+350 VIGAV
-355 VALLIAGGISYRIFA
+355 VALLIAGGISYQVFV
-370 KHSHRVPVIAEMNEG
+370 KHSHNVPAFAEMNEG

-391 VPFKWTIV
+391 VPFKWTVV

-417 PASGEDLEEGKTL
+417 PASGESLEEGKTL

-440 AALPDLVGKPAQEA
+440 AELPDLNGKTLQEA
-454 LDMLTSLELVPAQKD
+454 VDLLTVLELVPAQKD
-469 SASEDVAAGSVI
+469 SPSEDVAAGSVI

-487 QPSLIPG
+487 QPSLLPG
-494 DKVLRGTAIDVLVS
+494 DKVLRGTAIDVLIS

-515 MPSLIGMTLE
+515 MPSLLGMTLE

-626 ISNGDQVPRGATIDL
+626 ITNGDQVARGAIIDL

>member
-1 MSKQDSL
+1 MSRQDPL
-8 VGVMFAN
+8 VGATLAN
-15 RYRIGDSRSGGSGGS
+15 RYRIGESRSGGSGES
-30 SVYDATDVRSH
+30 SVYDATDVRSR
-41 KRVVVRVSTAQ
+41 KRVVVRISTAQ
-52 SLIDLDNGV
+52 SLIDLDSGV

-74 TQMIASMSHPSL
+74 TQMLASMSHPSL
-86 ASIED
+86 ASIDD
-91 WGTQEVGGTLHV
+91 WGTQDVGGTLYA

-143 LHGRGWV
+143 LHGKSWV

-163 DSRVRLAGLGLKRIV
+163 DSRVRLAGLGLKRVV
-178 HAEQMSI
+178 HSENMSI
-185 EQAGYAAPEI
+185 EQASYAAPEI
-195 ATGQQPTEQSDVYS
+195 ASGQQPTEQSDVYS

-216 MITGTLPFV
+216 MITGSLPFM

-261 ASERFSAIDF
+261 ASQRFSAIEF
-271 GRAFAS
+271 GRAFAA

-299 IEEKIID
+299 IEEKIVD
-306 RTGEIARPVAT
+306 RTGEIPRPVMPAT
-317 ATAALEQKMIIKNSD
+317 ASDQKMIIKDSD
-332 EPIYIANPDEIK
+332 EPIFVPNPTEVK
-344 RHKRIV
+344 RHKRFVI
-350 AIGAV
+350 IGAV
-355 VALLIAGGISYRIFA
+355 VALLMAGGISYRVFA
-370 KHSHRVPVIAEMNEG
+370 KHSHAVPSFAQMNEG
-385 EARNLV
+385 EARNLL
-391 VPFKWTIV
+391 VPLNWTIV

-417 PASGEDLEEGKTL
+417 PATGESLQEGKTI

-440 AALPDLVGKPAQEA
+440 AELPDLVGKPVQEA
-454 LDMLTSLELVPAQKD
+454 IDTLTALELVPTQKD
-469 SASEDVAAGSVI
+469 SPSEDVAAGSVI
-481 SWLVPE
+481 LWLVPE
-487 QPSLIPG
+487 QPSLVPG
-494 DKVLRGTAIDVLVS
+494 DKVLRGTALDVLVS

-515 MPSLIGMTLE
+515 MPSLLGMTLE

-559 VPGTQIARDSQV
+559 VPGTQIARDAQV
-571 AYAISLGPDLVE
+571 AYSLSLGPDLVE

-626 ISNGDQVPRGATIDL
+626 ITNGDQVPRGATIDL